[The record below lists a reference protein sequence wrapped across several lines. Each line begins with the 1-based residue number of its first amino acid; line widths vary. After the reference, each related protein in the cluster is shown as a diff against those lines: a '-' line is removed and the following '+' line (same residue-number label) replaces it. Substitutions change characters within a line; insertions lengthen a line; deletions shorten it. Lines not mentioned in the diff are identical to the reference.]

1 MHANSAKRNREF
13 TIMLFLGAMFPQVLR
28 MLLLCMGLSTI
39 ATILLTDLGMRPC
52 MNSPRGGDSG
62 KVYGCIS
69 ASTPVVFT
77 YNLFLLYT
85 WVYSSYS
92 HY

>member
-1 MHANSAKRNREF
+1 
-13 TIMLFLGAMFPQVLR
+13 MLFLGAMFPQVLR

-77 YNLFLLYT
+77 YNLFYYIPGYIVATATTRLGR
-85 WVYSSYS
+85 
-92 HY
+92 